1 MIEHK
6 FENNVAEICI
16 NRPEKKNALSHDMY
30 YKLAELFDQYGHE
43 PSCHAIIIY
52 GANNTFTAGADLNDF
67 KKARGEGDSA
77 GVTFLR
83 AISKAKAPVI
93 AAVEGVAV
101 GIGATMLQHCDF
113 VYIGEETR
121 LRMPFAALG
130 LCPEGASTYLLQLA
144 VKQKAARDWLLTARF
159 FDAKEAYEAGLA
171 TKLVEKGTALEHARE
186 TAETLTQL
194 PATSLHITKEMLND
208 WDKDNVQKAFDNEVA
223 MFAKLLSSKDTQSQI
238 DSTGKTRKS

>member
-1 MIEHK
+1 
-6 FENNVAEICI
+6 
-16 NRPEKKNALSHDMY
+16 
-30 YKLAELFDQYGHE
+30 
-43 PSCHAIIIY
+43 
-52 GANNTFTAGADLNDF
+52 
-67 KKARGEGDSA
+67 
-77 GVTFLR
+77 
-83 AISKAKAPVI
+83 
-93 AAVEGVAV
+93 
-101 GIGATMLQHCDF
+101 MLQHCDF

-194 PATSLHITKEMLND
+194 PATRSEEHTSEL
-208 WDKDNVQKAFDNEVA
+208 
-223 MFAKLLSSKDTQSQI
+223 QSR
-238 DSTGKTRKS
+238 G